1 MNRGWTSTALAA
13 VLAVFIMAS
22 CKPSEAKKD
31 AADDAAGAAAPVK
44 VYKASR
50 QRISEKTAAT
60 GTIEAWRKITITPDV
75 GGKIAAIY
83 VEEGQAVRKGQV
95 LAELDTLAA
104 RLQLQQAEAGHLVA
118 EAALKDALKNKERL
132 ERLRT
137 DKAVSDQ
144 QVEQVQLAAEAA
156 AAQYAQAQAALNLA
170 RHALDVSIMKAP
182 FDGVIASRNAEV
194 GDVINPL
201 MGGFSAA
208 GSAGGVLTLVDFSR
222 VKIDVEFSQD
232 EVMRLSRGQRALVRV
247 PSFPGRDFPAAV
259 SVVNLAAR
267 PMTKKFGVEVV
278 AENPDRSLRPGTFGE
293 VVFEIATRE
302 QALVIPQN
310 AVLNNTHVFIVREGK
325 AVKTAVTLGLQNRVW
340 VEVVRGVNEGDLI
353 VVEGNYSL
361 EDGLSLEIM
370 GEVTL

>member
-1 MNRGWTSTALAA
+1 MNRGWTTTALAA

-31 AADDAAGAAAPVK
+31 AADDAAGGAAPVK

-50 QRISEKTAAT
+50 QRIAEKAAAT
-60 GTIEAWRKITITPDV
+60 GTIEAWRKITITPDI

-247 PSFPGRDFPAAV
+247 PTFPGRDFPAAV

-310 AVLNNTHVFIVREGK
+310 AVLDNAHVFIVREGK
-325 AVKTAVTLGLQNRVW
+325 AVKTAVTLGLQNRIW

-361 EDGLSLEIM
+361 EDGMSLEIM